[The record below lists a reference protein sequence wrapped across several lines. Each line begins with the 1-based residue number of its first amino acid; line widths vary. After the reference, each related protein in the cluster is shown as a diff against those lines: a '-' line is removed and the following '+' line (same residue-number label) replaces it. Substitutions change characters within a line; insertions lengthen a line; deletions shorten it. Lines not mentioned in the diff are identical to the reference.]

1 VINFFADSSNQR
13 KIAVALAAAVA
24 LFAQKIPFL
33 AEVTPERIEWILGL
47 VAVWVAQ
54 SGAKAMVQAHA
65 DGKLAV
71 AEAQKVSPADALAAS
86 PKP

>member
-1 VINFFADSSNQR
+1 MINFFADSSNQR
-13 KIAVALAAAVA
+13 KIAVALAAVIA

-33 AEVTPERIEWILGL
+33 AEVTPERIEWVLGL

-54 SGAKAMVQAHA
+54 SGAKAMIQEHA
-65 DGKLAV
+65 QGKLAV
-71 AEAQKVSPADALAAS
+71 AQAQAVSPADALAAA

>member
-1 VINFFADSSNQR
+1 MINFFSDSSNQR
-13 KIAVALAAAVA
+13 KIAVALAAFVA

-33 AEVTPERIEWILGL
+33 AEVTPERIEWVLGL

-54 SGAKAMVQAHA
+54 SGAKAMIQEHA
-65 DGKLAV
+65 AGKVAV
-71 AEAQKVSPADALAAS
+71 AEAQKVSPADALAQP